1 MGTSTSASPRDGVAV
16 RLEALTKRYGRSRGV
31 EDVSLEVPYGQVLG
45 FLGPNGAGKSTTIRL
60 MMGLSHPSAGT
71 AEVLGGD
78 PRHDVALRRRIG
90 YLPGELVLFPS
101 LTGRDLVARVAR
113 IHGGVDGAAIDR
125 LVARLGVELDR
136 PTHSLSKGNRQ
147 KIGVVLAFMHQP
159 DLLVLDEPTSG
170 LDPLLQDEFAQ
181 LVRERVDKGATV
193 FLSSHDLDEVQR
205 VADHVAIIRDG
216 HLVAVDTVAGLRA
229 RAPRSIELRFNGR
242 PDVASLER
250 VAGVRRLHVWDDSVR
265 ADVVGSVGPL
275 LQAAVRLGL
284 VDLIARPAG
293 LDEIFRAFY
302 RTDAQE
308 GEDGAR

>member
-1 MGTSTSASPRDGVAV
+1 MGASAAHARESVAV
-16 RLEALTKRYGRSRGV
+16 RLDDLTKRYGHRRGI
-31 EDVSLEVPYGQVLG
+31 EDVSLEVPRGQVLG

-60 MMGLSHPSAGT
+60 IMGLSHASAGT
-71 AEVLGGD
+71 VEVLGSD
-78 PRHDVALRRRIG
+78 PRGDVALRRRIG

-113 IHGGVDGAAIDR
+113 IHGGVDGTAIDR
-125 LVARLGVELDR
+125 LVDRLGVELDR

-159 DLLVLDEPTSG
+159 ELLVLDEPTAG

-181 LVRERVDKGATV
+181 LVRERVDEGATV

-205 VADHVAIIRDG
+205 IVDQVAIIREG

-229 RAPRSIELRFNGR
+229 RAPRSIEIRFGGI
-242 PDVASLER
+242 PDAVTLER
-250 VAGVRRLHVWDDSVR
+250 VPGVRSLHVWGEVVR
-265 ADVVGSVGPL
+265 AEVVGSVAPL
-275 LQAAVRLGL
+275 LQAAVGLGA
-284 VDLIARPAG
+284 VDLTARPAG

-302 RTDAQE
+302 RSDVTE
-308 GEDGAR
+308 GGDGAR

>member
-1 MGTSTSASPRDGVAV
+1 MGASAVRAREGPAV
-16 RLEALTKRYGRSRGV
+16 RLDGLTKRYGRRRGI
-31 EDVSLEVPYGQVLG
+31 EDVSLEVSQGQVLG

-60 MMGLSHPSAGT
+60 VMGLSHPSAGT
-71 AEVLGGD
+71 VDVLGGS
-78 PRHDVALRRRIG
+78 PRGDVALRRRIG

-113 IHGGVDGAAIDR
+113 IHGDVDGAAIDH

-147 KIGVVLAFMHQP
+147 KIGVVLAFMHEP
-159 DLLVLDEPTSG
+159 ELLVLDEPTSG

-181 LVRERVDKGATV
+181 LVRERVDEGATV

-205 VADHVAIIRDG
+205 VVDRVAIIRGG

-229 RAPRSIELRFNGR
+229 RAPRLIELRFGGS
-242 PDVASLER
+242 PDVGSLER
-250 VAGVRRLHVWDDSVR
+250 VPGVRSLHVWGDVVR
-265 ADVVGSVGPL
+265 AEVVGSVAPL
-275 LQAAVRLGL
+275 LQAAVGLG
-284 VDLIARPAG
+284 VIDLTARPAG

-302 RTDAQE
+302 RDDVPEGGDDA
-308 GEDGAR
+308 R